1 MCGLAGIFVADDSH
15 HEPKAV
21 AARMQSKLLHR
32 GPDDRGLYLSQQRS
46 CALAHTR
53 LAVLDLSSAGRQPM
67 SLADGRYTIIFNGE
81 IYNYRELRQE
91 LERDLER
98 SGEQFFSRTDTEV
111 ILRLFARSGTESFDR
126 LRGMFALGVWDEQ
139 CQRLIIARDRFGIKP
154 LYYFASNDAFLCA
167 SEVRALLASDLVTR
181 KLDPAGLAAYL
192 RFGSVQDPLTLISG
206 VKMLLPGHYLIAE
219 RHAGVIQVHETAFA
233 HPIANA
239 EEQTEQPDRK
249 NAASELRQVLEDSVR
264 RHLLSDVPLGVFL
277 SGGIDSSALVALLK
291 QVGKVG
297 QVGNDTPKTFS
308 VIFPEGDFSEAKH
321 ARLVAETFATD
332 HREILLTEDRLQS
345 LVPAAIAAMDQPT
358 MDGINTYV
366 VSNAVKEAG
375 VTVALSGLGGDE
387 LFAGY
392 PSFRRAYHLKKLAVI
407 PQSLRESAAALG
419 QAAFNGSA
427 RRQKFWR
434 MLESDC
440 SARAAYTISRELFTS
455 AEIHALLSGADGGM
469 ECESTSGRADIVNAV
484 SMYELQ
490 GYMANT
496 LLRDTDQMSMAHGL
510 EVRVPFVDAAVVG
523 YILGLPGSWKIDRQ
537 RPKPLLLDA
546 LDNQLPEIVWR
557 RPKMGFTLP
566 FERWMLA
573 SLRDE
578 LESTL
583 ARPGALSQIGIAAD
597 GVYSAWRCFVDH
609 PQRQTWTRPWTLYVL
624 DRWCALN
631 QITA

>member
-1 MCGLAGIFVADDSH
+1 MCGLAGILVADPSH
-15 HEPKAV
+15 HEPESV

-32 GPDDRGLYLSQQRS
+32 GPDDRGLYLSWQRS

-53 LAVLDLSSAGRQPM
+53 LAVLDLSSAGHQPM
-67 SLADGRYTIIFNGE
+67 SLADGRYTIVFNGE

-91 LERDLER
+91 LEQGLAE

-111 ILRLFARSGTESFDR
+111 ILRLFARFGAESFDR
-126 LRGMFALGVWDEQ
+126 LRGMFALGIWDEQ
-139 CQRLIIARDRFGIKP
+139 SRRLVIARDRFGIKP
-154 LYYFASNDAFLCA
+154 LYYFASGATFLCA
-167 SEVRALLASDLVTR
+167 SEVRALLASDLVAR
-181 KLDPAGLAAYL
+181 KLDAAGLAAYL
-192 RFGSVQDPLTLISG
+192 RFGSVQDPLTLIDG

-219 RHAGVIQVHETAFA
+219 QNGGVIQVHETAFG
-233 HPIANA
+233 HPIASAA
-239 EEQTEQPDRK
+239 ERPAQLDRK
-249 NAASELRQVLEDSVR
+249 HATAELRQILEDSVR
-264 RHLLSDVPLGVFL
+264 KHLVSDVPLGVFL

-291 QVGKVG
+291 QVGKAA
-297 QVGNDTPKTFS
+297 PKTFS
-308 VIFPEGDFSEAKH
+308 VIFSDGDFSEAKH

-332 HREILLTEDRLQS
+332 HREILLTEDRLQN

-366 VSNAVKEAG
+366 LSNAVKEAG

-392 PSFRRAYHLKKLAVI
+392 PSFRRARHLKKLAAI
-407 PQSLRESAAALG
+407 PQSLRESAAAVGHAL
-419 QAAFNGSA
+419 FNGAA

-455 AEIHALLSGADGGM
+455 AEIHALLPGANGGQ
-469 ECESTSGRADIVNAV
+469 EYHSPNRRADVVNAV
-484 SMYELQ
+484 SLYELQ

-496 LLRDTDQMSMAHGL
+496 LLRDTDQMSMAHAL
-510 EVRVPFVDAAVVG
+510 EVRVPFVDAAVVD
-523 YILGLPGSWKIDRQ
+523 YMLGLPGSWKIDRQ
-537 RPKPLLLDA
+537 RPKSLLLDA
-546 LDNQLPEIVWR
+546 LENQLPEIVWR

-566 FERWMLA
+566 FERWMLS
-573 SLRDE
+573 SLQGE

-583 ARPGALSQIGIAAD
+583 ARPQGLNQIGMAAD
-597 GVYSAWRCFVDH
+597 GVYSAWRRFVDH
-609 PQRQTWTRPWTLYVL
+609 PRRQPWTRPWTLYVL

-631 QITA
+631 EII

>member
-1 MCGLAGIFVADDSH
+1 MCGIAGILVADDSH
-15 HEPKAV
+15 HEPNAL

-53 LAVLDLSSAGRQPM
+53 LAVLDLTSAGRQPM
-67 SLADGRYTIIFNGE
+67 SLADGRYTIVFNGE

-91 LERDLER
+91 LAQ

-111 ILRLFARSGTESFDR
+111 ILRLFARLGAESFDR
-126 LRGMFALGVWDEQ
+126 LRGMFALGIWDEQ
-139 CQRLIIARDRFGIKP
+139 SQRLIIARDRFGIKP
-154 LYYFASNDAFLCA
+154 LYYYASGAAFLYA
-167 SEVRALLASDLVTR
+167 SEVRALLASDLVAR
-181 KLDPAGLAAYL
+181 KLDCAGLAAYL
-192 RFGSVQDPLTLISG
+192 RFGSLQDPLTLIDG

-219 RHAGVIQVHETAFA
+219 RAAGAIQVSETAFA
-233 HPIANA
+233 HQLSSAG
-239 EEQTEQPDRK
+239 ERTEQRDRK
-249 NAASELRQVLEDSVR
+249 NAAAGLRQILEDSVR
-264 RHLLSDVPLGVFL
+264 SHLVSDVPLGVFL

-291 QVGKVG
+291 QVG
-297 QVGNDTPKTFS
+297 QVGNDAPKTFS
-308 VIFPEGDFSEAKH
+308 VIFSEGDFSEAKH

-366 VSNAVKEAG
+366 VANAVKEAG

-392 PSFRRAYHLKKLAVI
+392 PSFRRARHLKKLAAI
-407 PQSLRESAAALG
+407 PQSVRESAAVLG
-419 QAAFNGSA
+419 HAAFNGSS

-455 AEIHALLSGADGGM
+455 AEIHALLSGADGGQ
-469 ECESTSGRADIVNAV
+469 ETQSTNGRADIVNAV
-484 SMYELQ
+484 SLYELQ

-496 LLRDTDQMSMAHGL
+496 LLRDTDQMSMAHAL
-510 EVRVPFVDAAVVG
+510 EVRVPFVDAAVVD
-523 YILGLPGSWKIDRQ
+523 YVFGLPGNWKIDRQ

-546 LDNQLPEIVWR
+546 LEDQLPESVWR

-566 FERWMLA
+566 FERWMLS
-573 SLRDE
+573 SLRGE

-583 ARPGALSQIGIAAD
+583 ARPQALSQIGMAAS
-597 GVYSAWRCFVDH
+597 GAYSAWRRFVDY
-609 PQRQTWTRPWTLYVL
+609 PRRQTWTRPWTLYVL

-631 QITA
+631 EISA